1 MYKIE
6 FYEKSDGTSDLW
18 DFLEKLRQ
26 KAQTNK
32 DARIQLKQIRLHI
45 QLLQENGTRL
55 PNSITKHLIED
66 IWELRPGN
74 NRVLYFYHKED
85 TFVLLHHFRK
95 KTQKTP
101 MSELEKAKRE
111 RNDYITRKEYIL

>member
-32 DARIQLKQIRLHI
+32 DVRIQLKQIRLHI

-55 PNSITKHLIED
+55 PNNITKHLVED

-111 RNDYITRKEYIL
+111 INDYIARKE

>member
-74 NRVLYFYHKED
+74 NRVLYFYPKED

-111 RNDYITRKEYIL
+111 RNDYIARKE

>member
-32 DARIQLKQIRLHI
+32 DARIHLKQIRLHI

-95 KTQKTP
+95 KTQKTT

-111 RNDYITRKEYIL
+111 RNDYIARKE